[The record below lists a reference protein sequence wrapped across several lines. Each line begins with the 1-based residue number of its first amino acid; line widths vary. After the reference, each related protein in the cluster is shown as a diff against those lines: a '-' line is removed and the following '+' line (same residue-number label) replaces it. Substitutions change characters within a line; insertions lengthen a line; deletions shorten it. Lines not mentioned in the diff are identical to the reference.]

1 MFFFKPL
8 SPSKANWSISRNP
21 SKAPAP
27 YCGCWLTN
35 QPARRSLMRPWG
47 HGSWWKAPNLVTM
60 TLWICKSYEYPAI
73 DLISRWH
80 GCHTTFGHTNHP
92 ALSLPAFIY
101 IYIDEW
107 ICIYIYIH
115 FFFMTNVL
123 PSPTKLADSPPVASW
138 DVAQR
143 NPLEASP
150 KETARSFTVA
160 VNTTTGWRIK
170 GYCWWYRFDGW
181 RSCVHQLRL
190 ASWNPFIYK
199 VYIHNSKIHAK
210 KPCPGR
216 W

>member
-107 ICIYIYIH
+107 ICIYIYT
-115 FFFMTNVL
+115 FFLHDQRSSIANEACRFPACRILGCRTKEPSGSITQGNCPEFHRGGEHNHWLKDQGVL
-123 PSPTKLADSPPVASW
+123 LMVQVWWLKILRSPVE
-138 DVAQR
+138 V
-143 NPLEASP
+143 
-150 KETARSFTVA
+150 
-160 VNTTTGWRIK
+160 G
-170 GYCWWYRFDGW
+170 
-181 RSCVHQLRL
+181 
-190 ASWNPFIYK
+190 
-199 VYIHNSKIHAK
+199 
-210 KPCPGR
+210 
-216 W
+216 